1 MYLVFGVLT
10 LAIGITT
17 LFFLVDSP
25 HSKWLRLTEE
35 EKEIVERRTQDNA
48 VVMERTV
55 KVAHYWEAVK
65 EVRFY
70 LVILASFCNN
80 LSNGGL
86 VVFST
91 PFVATLGFQ
100 VRLQRAKWAG
110 GWMDCFIDL
119 FLFSP

>member
-1 MYLVFGVLT
+1 VYLVFGVLT
-10 LAIGITT
+10 LAIGIAT

-35 EKEIVERRTQDNA
+35 EEEIVELRTQDNA

-55 KVAHYWEAVK
+55 KVAHYWESVK

-100 VRLQRAKWAG
+100 VQRQNK
-110 GWMDCFIDL
+110 
-119 FLFSP
+119 SVT